1 MALYWCSLMPLAWIG
16 VRDWRQRRITNPSLI
31 ILAATSLVYT
41 SFWGGLTWQQ
51 VSLNLFIGLAITL
64 PGYIR
69 GVVGGGDVKLMVAL
83 APLWPPMTLLTVFA
97 AGTVATVLTLQLLH
111 CVHAQFSSA
120 AREYA
125 GQFSHPVPS
134 PPSNAKAKEPDG
146 NALSGLPLASAMA
159 LGAMLTHIGTALY
172 PYFSGLLG

>member
-1 MALYWCSLMPLAWIG
+1 MALYWGSLIALAWIG

-31 ILAATSLVYT
+31 VLAAASLVYT
-41 SFWGGLTWQQ
+41 TFWGGLTWQQ
-51 VSLNLFIGLAITL
+51 VGLNLFIGLAITL

-69 GVVGGGDVKLMVAL
+69 GVVGGGDVKLMIAL
-83 APLWPPMTLLTVFA
+83 APLWPPMTLLATFA
-97 AGTVATVLTLQLLH
+97 AGTVATVLILQLLH

-125 GQFSHPVPS
+125 GHFSHPAPRQL
-134 PPSNAKAKEPDG
+134 SNAEAKESDG
-146 NALSGLPLASAMA
+146 NSLSGSPLGSAMA
-159 LGAMLTHIGTALY
+159 LGALLAHIGTALY